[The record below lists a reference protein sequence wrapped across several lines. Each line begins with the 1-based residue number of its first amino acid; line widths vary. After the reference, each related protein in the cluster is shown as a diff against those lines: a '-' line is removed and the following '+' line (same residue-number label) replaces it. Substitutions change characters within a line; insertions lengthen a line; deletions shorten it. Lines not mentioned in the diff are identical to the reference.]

1 MERAVITWRGMGRG
15 ARELLAVGAYAFV
28 FGVAFGIAAR
38 NVGMEGWAANL
49 MSAAVFAGGSQ
60 FAVLELWQSPVAW
73 GPLLIATLAVNG
85 RHFLLGASLYPWL
98 RTLPAWQVYLA
109 AVLLSEP
116 NWAKAIEAQAKGER
130 DVGVL
135 VGGGVLLWVAWVA
148 GTVAGS
154 GFIDLSPEHFR
165 RFGLDLVF
173 LTFLSCMLAGLRR
186 GRADDLAWLA
196 AGITALAAM
205 AILPAGWHILA
216 GAVAGG
222 VVGVVVDARR

>member
-1 MERAVITWRGMGRG
+1 MITWRGMGRG
-15 ARELLAVGAYAFV
+15 ARELVAVGAYAFV

-98 RTLPAWQVYLA
+98 RSLPAWQVYLA

-116 NWAKAIEAQAKGER
+116 NWAKAIEAEARGER
-130 DVGVL
+130 DVGNYWVDVL
-135 VGGGVLLWVAWVA
+135 RATLRFFLPLALLWSVLLASQGVPATLAEGPTYAPLDQSVEMRSQHVPLGPVAPMVAVKQLGTNGGG
-148 GTVAGS
+148 
-154 GFIDLSPEHFR
+154 
-165 RFGLDLVF
+165 
-173 LTFLSCMLAGLRR
+173 
-186 GRADDLAWLA
+186 
-196 AGITALAAM
+196 
-205 AILPAGWHILA
+205 
-216 GAVAGG
+216 
-222 VVGVVVDARR
+222 